1 MATIKEIKA
10 ILETI
15 VDLKDK
21 RWQEYQTDSRAGVQ
35 KAILQ
40 RKKNIQSDLDEEA
53 RLEQMLVYEK
63 KLYIE
68 HINLIAGIDE
78 VGRGPLAGPVVAA
91 AVILPPNCK
100 IKHLNDSKK
109 IPKKKHQEI
118 YQNIL
123 DQALAVGIGIQ
134 DS

>member
-40 RKKNIQSDLDEEA
+40 RKK
-53 RLEQMLVYEK
+53 
-63 KLYIE
+63 
-68 HINLIAGIDE
+68 
-78 VGRGPLAGPVVAA
+78 
-91 AVILPPNCK
+91 K
-100 IKHLNDSKK
+100 IFSQ
-109 IPKKKHQEI
+109 I
-118 YQNIL
+118 
-123 DQALAVGIGIQ
+123 
-134 DS
+134 

>member
-40 RKKNIQSDLDEEA
+40 RKKYSVRFRRRSALRTNVGL
-53 RLEQMLVYEK
+53 RK
-63 KLYIE
+63 KTL
-68 HINLIAGIDE
+68 H
-78 VGRGPLAGPVVAA
+78 
-91 AVILPPNCK
+91 
-100 IKHLNDSKK
+100 
-109 IPKKKHQEI
+109 
-118 YQNIL
+118 
-123 DQALAVGIGIQ
+123 
-134 DS
+134 

>member
-53 RLEQMLVYEK
+53 RLEQMLGYEK

-109 IPKKKHQEI
+109 IPKKK
-118 YQNIL
+118 
-123 DQALAVGIGIQ
+123 
-134 DS
+134 

>member
-40 RKKNIQSDLDEEA
+40 RKKKYSVRFRRRSALRTNVGL
-53 RLEQMLVYEK
+53 RK
-63 KLYIE
+63 KTL
-68 HINLIAGIDE
+68 H
-78 VGRGPLAGPVVAA
+78 
-91 AVILPPNCK
+91 
-100 IKHLNDSKK
+100 
-109 IPKKKHQEI
+109 
-118 YQNIL
+118 
-123 DQALAVGIGIQ
+123 
-134 DS
+134 